1 MWRRFQTFIQRT
13 RSVLII
19 TPSVTLTVM
28 LGQSLGLFNLPEWKI
43 RDEWVRQ
50 RSQGLATPTS
60 QAIADQI
67 VIVTID
73 ERDIQL
79 VHKWPVPD
87 WALAQLLEKIRAQQ
101 PRAIG
106 LDLYRDLPEGSG
118 HEQLVQVF
126 RNTPN
131 LIGVEKI
138 TGERVNPPPELKKKD
153 QVGLADLVLDSDRFV
168 RRALLTAEDA
178 KEKNTIKAGLAT
190 LVALKYL
197 ESERISLESIDPK
210 QQKFQLGKEIYL
222 PLQNQQAGYI
232 DADLG
237 GYQILLN
244 WYGTEAAFRTVAMRD
259 VLAGRIP
266 ADLMRDRMVFIGSV
280 ASSTNDFFST
290 PFSSWVS
297 AQKPTPGVVVH
308 ANIAHQLVRGAKIGK
323 ASLHGVSFIFLSLD
337 IVFWSVIGST
347 GSWWLASVR
356 TGRRIPGGKILWAT
370 VGISGAC
377 VWGGYGMFLHG
388 VLIPVTP
395 ALAAFIASVIATTNA
410 YKQQKL
416 EQTNGQ
422 LEIANS
428 QLLDYSK
435 TLETKVEERTHE
447 LVEAKEAADAANQAK
462 SEFLANMSHELR
474 TPLNGIL
481 GFAQVLEAS
490 PNMTAKNLEGV
501 GVIYQCGSHLLMLIN
516 DILDLS
522 KIEARK
528 LDLVATS
535 VHLPNFLHGVTEIC
549 GIRAEQKGITFNVLI
564 SDRLPLAI
572 EVDEK
577 RLRQVLINLLGNA
590 IKFTDSGSVTFKV
603 EVISH
608 SSLVTCTE
616 PCRWRSLSQRSIG
629 EESKQMTPLATS
641 RGTLSAVPDGGN
653 RQNRTADAPNNVP
666 CASLPDAQGTLTPTQ
681 LLTDDNGQITHQKIR
696 FQIEDTGIGMSPDHL
711 EKIFLPF
718 EQVGEQG
725 QRSEGTGL
733 GLAISHRI
741 AALMGSQIQV
751 QSHLGEGSLF
761 WLDLTLPITLD
772 HDWHRGAIAPN
783 TEKITGIRGSAPQI
797 LIVDDDRNH
806 CSMLTSLLQEIG
818 CRTLEASDGKYG
830 LKVATENNPDVIL
843 LDLAMPNMDGFEL
856 MVHLQ
861 ANPQTR
867 SIPIIVSSASVFESN
882 RQRSLEAGATAFLPK
897 PLQIDELLN
906 KLRSLLGVEWIYAQ
920 SSPPKGEKIT
930 ASEWVLPSQD
940 VLQQLYHLAMMGDI
954 SAIEG
959 ILGELIEQNRQL
971 APFAAELSKLT
982 ANFQTGKI
990 RKFLKSFVTTEL
1002 DP

>member
-1 MWRRFQTFIQRT
+1 MWRRFQAFIQRT

-19 TPSVTLTVM
+19 TPSVALTVM
-28 LGQSLGLFNLPEWKI
+28 VGQSLGLFNLPEWKI

-50 RSQGLATPTS
+50 RSS
-60 QAIADQI
+60 VAIADEI

-73 ERDIQL
+73 ERDIQS
-79 VHKWPVPD
+79 VRKWPVPD
-87 WALAQLLEKIRAQQ
+87 WALARLLEKIRAQQ

-153 QVGLADLVLDSDRFV
+153 QVGLADLVLDGDRFV

-197 ESERISLESIDPK
+197 EAEKISLESIDPQK
-210 QQKFQLGKEIYL
+210 QKFQLGKEIYL
-222 PLQNQQAGYI
+222 PLQNQEAGYT

-244 WYGTEAAFRTVAMRD
+244 WHGSEAAFRTVAMRD
-259 VLAGRIP
+259 VLAGKIP
-266 ADLMRDRMVFIGSV
+266 ADLMRDRMVFIGSI

-290 PFSSWVS
+290 PFSSWIS

-308 ANIAHQLVRGAKIGK
+308 ANIAHQLVRGAKTGK
-323 ASLHGVSFIFLSLD
+323 ASLHGISGISLSLW
-337 IVFWSVIGST
+337 IVLWSVIGST
-347 GSWWLASVR
+347 GSWLLSSSKL
-356 TGRRIPGGKILWAT
+356 RIPGGKILWAT

-377 VWGGYGMFLHG
+377 IWGGYGMFLYG

-395 ALAAFIASVIATTNA
+395 TLATFIGSVIATTNA
-410 YKQQKL
+410 YKQRKL
-416 EQTNGQ
+416 EETNRQ

-447 LVEAKEAADAANQAK
+447 LVEAKQAADAANQAK

-481 GFAQVLEAS
+481 GFAQVLEGS

-501 GVIYQCGSHLLMLIN
+501 SIIYQCGSHLLMLIN

-528 LDLVATS
+528 LDLVITS
-535 VHLPNFLHGVTEIC
+535 VHLPSFLHGVTEIC
-549 GIRAEQKGITFNVLI
+549 GIRAEQKGIRFNVLI

-603 EVISH
+603 EVIG
-608 SSLVTCTE
+608 
-616 PCRWRSLSQRSIG
+616 Q
-629 EESKQMTPLATS
+629 ESEQMTPLAT
-641 RGTLSAVPDGGN
+641 N
-653 RQNRTADAPNNVP
+653 RETR
-666 CASLPDAQGTLTPTQ
+666 PTQ
-681 LLTDDNGQITHQKIR
+681 WLTNDDGQITHQKIR
-696 FQIEDTGIGMSPDHL
+696 FQIEDTGIGMSSDQL

-718 EQVGEQG
+718 EQVGEAG

-733 GLAISHRI
+733 GLAISQKI
-741 AALMGSQIQV
+741 AALMGNQIQV

-761 WLDLTLPITLD
+761 WLDLTVSVPLD
-772 HDWHRGAIAPN
+772 HDWREGAISTMGFATTPQ
-783 TEKITGIRGSAPQI
+783 KITGIQGSAPQI

-818 CRTLEASDGKYG
+818 CRTLEASDGKHG
-830 LKVATENNPDVIL
+830 LQMAIEHNPDVIL

-897 PLQIDELLN
+897 PLQIDELFN
-906 KLRSLLGVEWIYAQ
+906 RLRSLLGVEWIYAESS
-920 SSPPKGEKIT
+920 SSPPKGEQIT
-930 ASEWVLPSQD
+930 ASEWILPSQD

-959 ILGELIEQNRQL
+959 ILAELVEQNSQL

-990 RKFLKSFVTTEL
+990 RKLLKSFVTTEL
-1002 DP
+1002 HP

>member
-1 MWRRFQTFIQRT
+1 MWRRFQTFVQRT

-19 TPSVTLTVM
+19 TPSVALTVM
-28 LGQSLGLFNLPEWKI
+28 VGQSLGLFNLPEWEI

-50 RSQGLATPTS
+50 RSP
-60 QAIADQI
+60 QAIADEI

-73 ERDIQL
+73 ERDIQS
-79 VHKWPVPD
+79 VRKWPVPD
-87 WALAQLLEKIRAQQ
+87 WALARLLEKIRAQQ

-126 RNTPN
+126 RNTSN

-138 TGERVNPPPELKKKD
+138 TGERVNPPPELKKQD
-153 QVGLADLVLDSDRFV
+153 RVGLADLVLDGDRFV

-197 ESERISLESIDPK
+197 EAEKISLESIDPK

-222 PLQNQQAGYI
+222 PLQNQEAGYT

-244 WYGTEAAFRTVAMRD
+244 WHGTDAAFRTVAMRD

-266 ADLMRDRMVFIGSV
+266 ADLMRDRMVFIGSI

-290 PFSSWVS
+290 PFSSWIS

-308 ANIAHQLVRGAKIGK
+308 ANIAHQLVRGAKTGK
-323 ASLHGVSFIFLSLD
+323 ASLHGVSGIFMLQW
-337 IVFWSVIGST
+337 IVLWSVIGST
-347 GSWWLASVR
+347 GSWLLSSSKLRV
-356 TGRRIPGGKILWAT
+356 PGGKILWAT

-377 VWGGYGMFLHG
+377 IWGGYGMFLYG
-388 VLIPVTP
+388 ILIPVTP
-395 ALAAFIASVIATTNA
+395 TLAAFIGSVIATTNA
-410 YKQQKL
+410 YKHRKL
-416 EQTNGQ
+416 EETNRQ

-447 LVEAKEAADAANQAK
+447 LVEAKQAADAANQAK

-481 GFAQVLEAS
+481 GFAQLLKGS
-490 PNMTAKNLEGV
+490 PNMTPKNLEGV
-501 GVIYQCGSHLLMLIN
+501 SIIYQCGSHLLMLID

-528 LDLVATS
+528 LDLVVTS
-535 VHLPNFLHGVTEIC
+535 VHLASFLHGVTEIC
-549 GIRAEQKGITFNVLI
+549 GIRAEQKGIGFNILI

-590 IKFTDSGSVTFKV
+590 IKFTNSGSVTFKV

-608 SSLVTCTE
+608 SSLV
-616 PCRWRSLSQRSIG
+616 IG
-629 EESKQMTPLATS
+629 QESKQMTPLA
-641 RGTLSAVPDGGN
+641 
-653 RQNRTADAPNNVP
+653 
-666 CASLPDAQGTLTPTQ
+666 SLGETPRPQWLTN
-681 LLTDDNGQITHQKIR
+681 DNGQMTHQNIR
-696 FQIEDTGIGMSPDHL
+696 FQIEDTGIGMLPEQL

-718 EQVGEQG
+718 EQVGEAG

-733 GLAISHRI
+733 GLAISQRI

-761 WLDLTLPITLD
+761 WLDLTVSVPLA
-772 HDWHRGAIAPN
+772 HDWRGKAMP
-783 TEKITGIRGSAPQI
+783 TTDYTPTPQKITGIQGSAPQI

-806 CSMLTSLLQEIG
+806 CSMLTNLLQEIG
-818 CRTLEASDGKYG
+818 CRTLEATDGKQG
-830 LKVATENNPDVIL
+830 LQVAIEHNPDVIL

-861 ANPQTR
+861 ANPQTC

-897 PLQIDELLN
+897 PLQIEELLN
-906 KLRSLLGVEWIYAQ
+906 RLRSLLGVEWIYAE
-920 SSPPKGEKIT
+920 SSPPKGEQIG

-959 ILGELIEQNRQL
+959 MLKELIEQNSQL
-971 APFAAELSKLT
+971 APFATELSKLT

-990 RKFLKSFVTTEL
+990 RKLLKSFVTTEL
-1002 DP
+1002 HP

>member
-1 MWRRFQTFIQRT
+1 MWRRFQAFIQRT
-13 RSVLII
+13 RSVLVI
-19 TPSVTLTVM
+19 TPSVALTVIV
-28 LGQSLGLFNLPEWKI
+28 GQSLGLFNLPEWKI

-50 RSQGLATPTS
+50 RSS
-60 QAIADQI
+60 EAIADQI

-73 ERDIQL
+73 ERDIQS
-79 VHKWPVPD
+79 VQKWPIPD
-87 WALAQLLEKIRAQQ
+87 STLAQLIEKIRSQQ

-118 HEQLVQVF
+118 YEQLVQVF

-153 QVGLADLVLDSDRFV
+153 QVGLADLVLDGDRFV

-197 ESERISLESIDPK
+197 EAEKISLESIDPK
-210 QQKFQLGKEIYL
+210 QQKFRLGKEIYL
-222 PLQNQQAGYI
+222 PLQNQEAGYT

-259 VLAGRIP
+259 VLAGKIP
-266 ADLMRDRMVFIGSV
+266 ANLMRDRMVFIGSV

-297 AQKPTPGVVVH
+297 AEKPTPGVVIH
-308 ANIAHQLVRGAKIGK
+308 ANIAHQLVQGAKTGK
-323 ASLHGVSFIFLSLD
+323 AGLKGVSGTFLSLW
-337 IVFWSVIGST
+337 IVFWSIIGST
-347 GSWWLASVR
+347 GSWWLASA
-356 TGRRIPGGKILWAT
+356 RIRLQVPGGKILWAT
-370 VGISGAC
+370 VGITGAIIG
-377 VWGGYGMFLHG
+377 GGYGIFLHG

-395 ALAAFIASVIATTNA
+395 ALAAFIGSVIATTNA

-416 EQTNGQ
+416 EETNRQ

-447 LVEAKEAADAANQAK
+447 LVEAKQAADAANQAK

-481 GFAQVLEAS
+481 GFAQVLQAS

-501 GVIYQCGSHLLMLIN
+501 SIIYQCGSHLLMLIN

-528 LDLVATS
+528 LDLVVTN

-549 GIRAEQKGITFNVLI
+549 GIRAQEKGIGFNILI

-608 SSLVTCTE
+608 SSLVI
-616 PCRWRSLSQRSIG
+616 SQ
-629 EESKQMTPLATS
+629 ESKQITN
-641 RGTLSAVPDGGN
+641 DN
-653 RQNRTADAPNNVP
+653 R
-666 CASLPDAQGTLTPTQ
+666 
-681 LLTDDNGQITHQKIR
+681 QITHQKIR
-696 FQIEDTGIGMSPDHL
+696 FQIEDTGIGMLPNQL
-711 EKIFLPF
+711 EKIFLAF
-718 EQVGEQG
+718 EQVGEAG

-733 GLAISHRI
+733 GLAISQRI

-751 QSHLGEGSLF
+751 QSQPGEGSMF
-761 WLDLTLPITLD
+761 WLDLTVPVSLD
-772 HDWHRGAIAPN
+772 HDWQVRTTAP
-783 TEKITGIRGSAPQI
+783 TPQKIIGIRGNAPQI

-806 CSMLTSLLQEIG
+806 CSMLTSLLQQIG
-818 CRTLEASDGKYG
+818 CRTLEANDGKHG
-830 LKVATENNPDVIL
+830 LQVATEHNPDVIL

-861 ANPQTR
+861 GNPQTS
-867 SIPIIVSSASVFESN
+867 SIPIIVSSASVFEEN
-882 RQRSLEAGATAFLPK
+882 RQRSLEAGATAFLSK
-897 PLQIDELLN
+897 PLQIDELIN
-906 KLRSLLGVEWIYAQ
+906 RLRSLLKVEWIYAQ
-920 SSPPKGEKIT
+920 SSPPKGEQVT
-930 ASEWVLPSQD
+930 SSEWVLPSQD

-954 SAIEG
+954 SAMEG
-959 ILGELIEQNRQL
+959 ILGELIEQDSQL

-990 RKFLKSFVTTEL
+990 RKLLKSFVTTEL
-1002 DP
+1002 HP

>member
-1 MWRRFQTFIQRT
+1 MWRRFQAFIQRT

-19 TPSVTLTVM
+19 TPSVALTVM
-28 LGQSLGLFNLPEWKI
+28 VGQSLGLFNLPEWKI

-50 RSQGLATPTS
+50 RSS
-60 QAIADQI
+60 QAMPMAGYAYADDI

-73 ERDIQL
+73 ERDIQS
-79 VHKWPVPD
+79 VRKWPIPD
-87 WALAQLLEKIRAQQ
+87 WALARLLEKIRAQQ

-138 TGERVNPPPELKKKD
+138 TGERVNPPPELKKQD
-153 QVGLADLVLDSDRFV
+153 RVGLADLVLDGDRFV

-197 ESERISLESIDPK
+197 EAEKISLESIDPQ
-210 QQKFQLGKEIYL
+210 QQKFKLGKEIYL
-222 PLQNQQAGYI
+222 PLQNQEAGYT

-244 WYGTEAAFRTVAMRD
+244 WHGSEAAFRTVAMRD
-259 VLAGRIP
+259 VLAGTIP
-266 ADLMRDRMVFIGSV
+266 ADLMRDRMVFIGSI

-290 PFSSWVS
+290 PFSSWIS

-308 ANIAHQLVRGAKIGK
+308 ANIAHQLVRGAKTGN
-323 ASLHGVSFIFLSLD
+323 ASLHGVYGISLSLW
-337 IVFWSVIGST
+337 IVLSSVIGST
-347 GSWWLASVR
+347 GSWLLSSNR
-356 TGRRIPGGKILWAT
+356 LRIPGGKILWAT

-377 VWGGYGMFLHG
+377 IWGGYGMFLSG

-395 ALAAFIASVIATTNA
+395 TLAAFISSVIATTNA
-410 YKQQKL
+410 YKQRKL
-416 EQTNGQ
+416 EETNRQ

-447 LVEAKEAADAANQAK
+447 LVEAKQAADAANQAK

-481 GFAQVLEAS
+481 GFAQVLEGS

-501 GVIYQCGSHLLMLIN
+501 SIIYQCGSHLLMLIN

-528 LDLVATS
+528 LDLVVTS
-535 VHLPNFLHGVTEIC
+535 VHLPSFLHGVTEIC
-549 GIRAEQKGITFNVLI
+549 GIRAEQKGIKFNILI

-603 EVISH
+603 EVIS
-608 SSLVTCTE
+608 
-616 PCRWRSLSQRSIG
+616 Q
-629 EESKQMTPLATS
+629 ESKQTI
-641 RGTLSAVPDGGN
+641 N
-653 RQNRTADAPNNVP
+653 
-666 CASLPDAQGTLTPTQ
+666 
-681 LLTDDNGQITHQKIR
+681 DNGQMTHQKIR
-696 FQIEDTGIGMSPDHL
+696 FQIEDTGIGMSLDQL

-718 EQVGEQG
+718 EQVGEAG

-733 GLAISHRI
+733 GLAISQRI

-761 WLDLTLPITLD
+761 WLDLTVPVPLD
-772 HDWHRGAIAPN
+772 HDWLGGEKFITDYTLTPQ
-783 TEKITGIRGSAPQI
+783 KITGIQGSAPQI

-818 CRTLEASDGKYG
+818 CRTLEATDGKHG
-830 LKVATENNPDVIL
+830 LQVAIEHNPDVIL

-861 ANPQTR
+861 ANPQTC
-867 SIPIIVSSASVFESN
+867 SIPIIVSSASVFEEN

-897 PLQIDELLN
+897 PLQMDELLSR
-906 KLRSLLGVEWIYAQ
+906 LRSLLGVEWMYAE
-920 SSPPKGEKIT
+920 SSPPKGEQIT
-930 ASEWVLPSQD
+930 GSEWVIPSQD

-959 ILGELIEQNRQL
+959 MLRELIEENSQL

-990 RKFLKSFVTTEL
+990 RKLLKSFVTTEL
-1002 DP
+1002 HP

>member
-1 MWRRFQTFIQRT
+1 MWRRFQALIQRT
-13 RSVLII
+13 RSILII
-19 TPSVTLTVM
+19 TPSVALTVIV
-28 LGQSLGLFNLPEWKI
+28 GQSLGLFNLSEWKI

-50 RSQGLATPTS
+50 RSS
-60 QAIADQI
+60 QAIADEI

-73 ERDIQL
+73 ERDIQS
-79 VHKWPVPD
+79 VRKWPIPD
-87 WALAQLLEKIRAQQ
+87 WALAQLLEKIRSQQ

-118 HEQLVQVF
+118 HDQLVQVF
-126 RNTPN
+126 DNTPN

-153 QVGLADLVLDSDRFV
+153 QVGLADLVLDGDRFV

-178 KEKNTIKAGLAT
+178 KEQNTIKAGLAT

-197 ESERISLESIDPK
+197 EAEKISLESIDPQK
-210 QQKFQLGKEIYL
+210 QKFRLGKEIYL
-222 PLQNQQAGYI
+222 PLQNQEAGYT

-244 WYGTEAAFRTVAMRD
+244 WHGSETAFRTVPMRD
-259 VLAGRIP
+259 VLAGKIP
-266 ADLMRDRMVFIGSV
+266 ANLMRDRMVFIGSI

-290 PFSSWVS
+290 PFSSWIS

-308 ANIAHQLVRGAKIGK
+308 ANIAHQLVRGAKTGK
-323 ASLHGVSFIFLSLD
+323 SSLHGVSGTFMSLW
-337 IVFWSVIGST
+337 IVWWSVVGST
-347 GSWWLASVR
+347 GSWLLSSSKL
-356 TGRRIPGGKILWAT
+356 RIPGGKILWAT
-370 VGISGAC
+370 IGISGAF

-395 ALAAFIASVIATTNA
+395 ALAAFIGSVIATTNS
-410 YKQQKL
+410 YKQRKL
-416 EQTNGQ
+416 EETNRQ

-447 LVEAKEAADAANQAK
+447 LVEAKLAADAANQAK

-481 GFAQVLEAS
+481 GFAQVLEGS

-501 GVIYQCGSHLLMLIN
+501 SIIYQCGSHLLMLIN

-528 LDLVATS
+528 LDLVVTS

-549 GIRAEQKGITFNVLI
+549 GIRAEQKGITFNILI

-590 IKFTDSGSVTFKV
+590 IKFTDSGGVTFKV
-603 EVISH
+603 EV
-608 SSLVTCTE
+608 LGTGE
-616 PCRWRSLSQRSIG
+616 QRG
-629 EESKQMTPLATS
+629 
-641 RGTLSAVPDGGN
+641 RGAEGQRDNFSPI
-653 RQNRTADAPNNVP
+653 PNP
-666 CASLPDAQGTLTPTQ
+666 QSPT
-681 LLTDDNGQITHQKIR
+681 IKIR
-696 FQIEDTGIGMSPDHL
+696 FQIEDTGIGMSPEQL

-718 EQVGEQG
+718 EQVGEAG

-733 GLAISHRI
+733 GLAISQRI
-741 AALMGSQIQV
+741 AALMGSEIQV
-751 QSHLGEGSLF
+751 QSHIGEGSLF
-761 WLDLTLPITLD
+761 WLDLTVPVPLT
-772 HDWHRGAIAPN
+772 HDWHGGAVAP
-783 TEKITGIRGSAPQI
+783 TTRKITGIRGSAPQI

-818 CRTLEASDGKYG
+818 CQTLEAIDGKHG
-830 LKVATENNPDVIL
+830 LRMAIEHHPDVIL

-861 ANPQTR
+861 ENPQTS
-867 SIPIIVSSASVFESN
+867 SIPIIVSSASVFEEN

-906 KLRSLLGVEWIYAQ
+906 GVRSLLGVEWMYTQSSTQQ
-920 SSPPKGEKIT
+920 SSPKGEL
-930 ASEWVLPSQD
+930 VLPSHD

-959 ILGELIEQNRQL
+959 MLGELTEQNSQL
-971 APFAAELSKLT
+971 APFAAELNKLT

-1002 DP
+1002 HP

>member
-1 MWRRFQTFIQRT
+1 MPGQSTLTEINELYGTNMWRRFQAFIQRT
-13 RSVLII
+13 HSVLII
-19 TPSVTLTVM
+19 TPSVALTIMV
-28 LGQSLGLFNLPEWKI
+28 GQSLGLFNLPEWKI

-50 RSQGLATPTS
+50 RSPV
-60 QAIADQI
+60 AIADEI

-73 ERDIQL
+73 ERDIQS
-79 VHKWPVPD
+79 VRKWPVPD

-101 PRAIG
+101 PGAIG

-153 QVGLADLVLDSDRFV
+153 QVGLADLVLDGDRFV
-168 RRALLTAEDA
+168 RRALLTAEDT
-178 KEKNTIKAGLAT
+178 KEKNTIKPGLAT

-197 ESERISLESIDPK
+197 ETEKISLESIDPK

-222 PLQNQQAGYI
+222 PLQNQEAGYT
-232 DADLG
+232 DADFG

-244 WYGTEAAFRTVAMRD
+244 WYGTDTAFRTVAMRD

-266 ADLMRDRMVFIGSV
+266 ADLMRSRMVFIGSI

-290 PFSSWVS
+290 PFSSWLS
-297 AQKPTPGVVVH
+297 AQKPTPGVVIH
-308 ANIAHQLVRGAKIGK
+308 ANIAHQLVRGAKTGK
-323 ASLHGVSFIFLSLD
+323 ASLHGVSGNFFSLW

-347 GSWWLASVR
+347 GSWWLASAR

-377 VWGGYGMFLHG
+377 IGGGYGMFLHG
-388 VLIPVTP
+388 VLIPLTP
-395 ALAAFIASVIATTNA
+395 ALAAFIGSVIATTNA

-416 EQTNGQ
+416 EETNRQ

-447 LVEAKEAADAANQAK
+447 LVEAKQVADAANQAK

-481 GFAQVLEAS
+481 GFAQVLEGA

-501 GVIYQCGSHLLMLIN
+501 SIIYQCGSHLLMLIN

-528 LDLVATS
+528 LDLVVTS

-549 GIRAEQKGITFNVLI
+549 GIRAEQKGIAFNVLI
-564 SDRLPLAI
+564 SDRLPLVI

-590 IKFTDSGSVTFKV
+590 IKFTDSGGVMLKV
-603 EVISH
+603 ELLETGQE
-608 SSLVTCTE
+608 SSQS
-616 PCRWRSLSQRSIG
+616 PI
-629 EESKQMTPLATS
+629 A
-641 RGTLSAVPDGGN
+641 
-653 RQNRTADAPNNVP
+653 
-666 CASLPDAQGTLTPTQ
+666 
-681 LLTDDNGQITHQKIR
+681 KIR
-696 FQIEDTGIGMSPDHL
+696 FQIEDTGIGMSPDQL
-711 EKIFLPF
+711 KKIFLPF
-718 EQVGEQG
+718 EQVGEAG

-733 GLAISHRI
+733 GLAISQRI
-741 AALMGSQIQV
+741 AALMESQIQV
-751 QSHLGEGSLF
+751 QSHLGEGSQF
-761 WLDLTLPITLD
+761 WLDLTVPLPLA
-772 HDWHRGAIAPN
+772 HDWHEKVIAP
-783 TEKITGIRGSAPQI
+783 TPQKITGIRGSAPQI

-806 CSMLTSLLQEIG
+806 CSMLTSLLQQIG
-818 CRTLEASDGKYG
+818 CRTLEATDGKHG
-830 LKVATENNPDVIL
+830 LQVATEHNPDVIL

-906 KLRSLLGVEWIYAQ
+906 KLRSLLGVEWMYAQ
-920 SSPPKGEKIT
+920 SSPPKGEQVT
-930 ASEWVLPSQD
+930 GSEWVLPSQD

-959 ILGELIEQNRQL
+959 MLGELIEQNSQL

-990 RKFLKSFVTTEL
+990 RKFLKSFVATEL
-1002 DP
+1002 HP